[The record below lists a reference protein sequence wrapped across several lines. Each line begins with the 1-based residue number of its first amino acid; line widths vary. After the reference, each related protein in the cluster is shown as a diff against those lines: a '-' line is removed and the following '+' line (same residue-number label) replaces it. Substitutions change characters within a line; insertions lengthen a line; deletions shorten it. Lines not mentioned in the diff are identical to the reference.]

1 MKKIPLYI
9 FVFLTLVGLLI
20 IPIDTGDPESIRTS
34 FLIATVI
41 SILVTLYKDYFAGI
55 SILVVM
61 IFLVGQVL
69 HPTEKPFSFQPETLI
84 IMTEYF
90 IQGVI
95 VTFFVYILKRAHNYE
110 RQNRKKFQTIL
121 SSIGEAV
128 IATDRKCRITY
139 MNATAQKL
147 TGWHYREAHKKPIEM
162 VMTFQDQILS
172 DGFKKAVGRTITEGK
187 RTLFAQAAELISKDT
202 NIVTIDDSIAP
213 LRNSRGEVI
222 GAVIIFD
229 DISEHKHQEER
240 LELLLSS
247 VSHELKNYITSIQGY
262 SSILEKKLKKNSDS
276 VLYDYSRKLSNKIS
290 TMTSMITSM
299 FDLSK
304 LKMGKLDMKRDEFDL
319 LDLIETISQD
329 IDLQS
334 KNNIKI
340 LSNKH
345 VKVFADKVRIGQVL
359 TNLLTNAVKYSDPG
373 TEISIQMRTVAN
385 VVMVIVEDKGKGIP
399 KEKLE
404 KVFRPFY
411 RALEEK
417 DRSSI
422 SGSGLG
428 LYVSREIVRQHAGRM
443 WVESREGKG
452 SRFYF
457 TLPFE
462 SAEKIADLEESEAG
476 LLVRIR
482 EVLSM
487 HE

>member
-1 MKKIPLYI
+1 M
-9 FVFLTLVGLLI
+9 
-20 IPIDTGDPESIRTS
+20 
-34 FLIATVI
+34 IATVI
-41 SILVTLYKDYFAGI
+41 SILVTMYKDYFAGI
-55 SILVVM
+55 STLILA
-61 IFLVGQVL
+61 IFVVGQIL
-69 HPTEKPFSFQPETLI
+69 HPTEEPFSFEAETLMT
-84 IMTEYF
+84 MTEYF
-90 IQGVI
+90 VQGVI
-95 VTFFVYILKRAHNYE
+95 LNFFVYILQRAHSYE
-110 RQNRKKFQTIL
+110 RHNRKKFQTIL

-139 MNATAQKL
+139 MNATAQKF
-147 TGWHYREAHKKPIEM
+147 TGWHYRDARKKPIEE
-162 VMTFQDQILS
+162 VMNFQEKTLS
-172 DGFKKAVGRTITEGK
+172 DGFKKAVRRTIQEGK
-187 RTLFAQAAELISKDT
+187 RSLFAQAADLISKDT
-202 NIVTIDDSIAP
+202 QVVTIDDSIAP
-213 LRNSRGEVI
+213 LRNSRGEVV

-262 SSILEKKLKKNSDS
+262 SSILEKKLKQTSQNE
-276 VLYDYSRKLSNKIS
+276 LHGYSKKLTNKIM

-319 LDLIETISQD
+319 LELIETIVQD
-329 IDLQS
+329 TELNL
-334 KNNIKI
+334 KNRIKI
-340 LSNKH
+340 LSSKH
-345 VKVFADKVRIGQVL
+345 VTVFADKVRIGQVL
-359 TNLLTNAVKYSDPG
+359 TNLLTNAIKYSDTG
-373 TEISIQMRTVAN
+373 TEISVQMRTIAN
-385 VVMVIVEDKGKGIP
+385 RVLVTVEDKGKGIP
-399 KEKLE
+399 QEKLE

-417 DRSSI
+417 ERSSI

-428 LYVSREIVRQHAGRM
+428 LYISREIVRQHGGRM
-443 WVESREGKG
+443 WVESIEGKG

-462 SAEKIADLEESEAG
+462 SAETISESDEGEAG

-482 EVLSM
+482 EVLSV

>member
-1 MKKIPLYI
+1 MKKLLMYL
-9 FVFLTLVGLLI
+9 FVFLTIVSLLLL
-20 IPIDTGDPESIRTS
+20 PLDSDNAESVRTS
-34 FLIATVI
+34 FMIATVI
-41 SILVTLYKDYFAGI
+41 SILVTMYKDYFAGI
-55 SILVVM
+55 STLIVA
-61 IFLVGQVL
+61 IFVVGQIL
-69 HPTEKPFSFQPETLI
+69 HPTEKPFSFEAETLMT
-84 IMTEYF
+84 MTEYF
-90 IQGVI
+90 VQGVI
-95 VTFFVYILKRAHNYE
+95 LNFFVYILQRAHSYE
-110 RQNRKKFQTIL
+110 RHHRKKFQTIL

-139 MNATAQKL
+139 MNATAQKF
-147 TGWHYREAHKKPIEM
+147 TGWHYRDARKKPIEE
-162 VMTFQDQILS
+162 VMNFQEKTLS
-172 DGFKKAVGRTITEGK
+172 DGFKKAVRRTIQEGK
-187 RTLFAQAAELISKDT
+187 RSLFAQAADLISKDT
-202 NIVTIDDSIAP
+202 QVVTIDDSIAP
-213 LRNSRGEVI
+213 LRNSRGEVV

-262 SSILEKKLKKNSDS
+262 SSILEKKLKQTSQS
-276 VLYDYSRKLSNKIS
+276 ELHEYSQKLSNKIG

-319 LDLIETISQD
+319 LELIETIVQD
-329 IDLQS
+329 TELNL
-334 KNNIKI
+334 KNRIKI
-340 LSNKH
+340 LSSKH
-345 VKVFADKVRIGQVL
+345 VTVFADKVRIGQVL
-359 TNLLTNAVKYSDPG
+359 TNLLTNAIKYSDTG
-373 TEISIQMRTVAN
+373 TDISVQMRTIAN
-385 VVMVIVEDKGKGIP
+385 MVLVTVEDKGKGIP
-399 KEKLE
+399 QEKLE

-417 DRSSI
+417 DRNSI

-428 LYVSREIVRQHAGRM
+428 LYISREIVRQHGGRM
-443 WVESREGKG
+443 WVESIEGKG

-462 SAEKIADLEESEAG
+462 SAETISETEDEAG

-482 EVLSM
+482 EVLSV